1 MSRSRSGLPGRGF
14 LEPFLACRAS
24 SSMIVAMLDAH
35 SEWLPRHPPG
45 FLEQF
50 CEILSILSQAASAAH
65 YYEDLRR
72 QCDAALAQRGLKRA
86 DLPRLAYTS

>member
-1 MSRSRSGLPGRGF
+1 
-14 LEPFLACRAS
+14 
-24 SSMIVAMLDAH
+24 MIVAMLGTH

-72 QCDAALAQRGLKRA
+72 HCDAALAQRCLKRG
-86 DLPRLAYTS
+86 DLPRLAYYELTKGY